1 MHGDGATVIIFL
13 ASLVGAVIALSVN
26 ICLAR
31 NKIGR
36 WEPNSTVHFVMSIGA
51 FGARQRQSWLNAGY
65 SEKEADAIID
75 YQLFSLLEMPL
86 GFVASAILLFV
97 LSV

>member
-1 MHGDGATVIIFL
+1 MHGDGLTAIIFL

-26 ICLAR
+26 ICLAK

-36 WEPNSTVHFVMSIGA
+36 WDSNSTVHFVMTIAA
-51 FGARQRQSWLNAGY
+51 FGPRQRQSWLNEGY
-65 SEKEADAIID
+65 SEKEADTIID
-75 YQLFSLLEMPL
+75 YQLFSLMEMPV
-86 GFVASAILLFV
+86 GFVASVILLVV